1 MWFAFPLASYFMY
14 LLLRVGVIAFLA
26 SYLNDQNWLSDT
38 IIPPQRFLLFQRI
51 GFLCVVYPYCHS
63 LSLCPAPFQS
73 FCCLHTGFFLHLEL
87 LAEMSALQANEKE
100 ADRAELSP
108 CFPRSVLAF
117 LWKFGLGT
125 NFLEFGGTPGFLKHP
140 PQPRTQGDVGR
151 SGEIPQNHLPF
162 DLPLTF
168 AWLPAAPCGEEGA
181 MLLFLNEK

>member
-125 NFLEFGGTPGFLKHP
+125 NFLEFGGTPGFWSIHHNRAHKEMLGGVVKFL
-140 PQPRTQGDVGR
+140 RTT
-151 SGEIPQNHLPF
+151 SHSTCHSLLPNF
-162 DLPLTF
+162 LLPLAGRRGQCCCF
-168 AWLPAAPCGEEGA
+168 
-181 MLLFLNEK
+181 